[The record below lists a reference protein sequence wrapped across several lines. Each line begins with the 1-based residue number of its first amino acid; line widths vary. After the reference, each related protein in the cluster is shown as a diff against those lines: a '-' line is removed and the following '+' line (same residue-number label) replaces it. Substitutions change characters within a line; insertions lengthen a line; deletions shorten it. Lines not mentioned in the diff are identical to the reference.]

1 MTPTAKPSGRVRNA
15 RQRWSLLARVAYDK
29 YNSDLLGLRA
39 AALSYW
45 TLVSVVPLL
54 AIAFSVLKAFG
65 GETLIERFVNEA
77 LEPLGEGRAA
87 FTDQIVGFV
96 SNAQV
101 AVLGAAGVIGL
112 FYTAISLISSVEEA
126 MNQIWRA
133 QPSRPWPRRYGE
145 YLGML
150 LVAPVFLFAMLALIA
165 TAHSTWLVQHLIEMR
180 LVGSA
185 FGLVASILPF
195 VILWAGFAVLYK
207 IIPSAEVRTRSAV
220 IGGAVAA
227 ILWHLAS
234 MAFTAFVADSR
245 NYTALYS
252 SFAVAVVFFLWLNL
266 AWLIVLLGGAIAYL
280 HQHAHLY
287 LRGKAS
293 ENSTLATQEWIALR
307 MLSEIARAHF
317 FGRPPLNE
325 ADLSDRLAVP
335 QAQVDL
341 VIDQLVCSGLLLRAA
356 EPPGIGLARA
366 PERVSAADVFAA
378 LRGNL
383 TAPVSDDPFLTLLR
397 RRNRELERS
406 FGDIDLKSLSEAVDE
421 QSFESSEERRSGT
434 A

>member
-65 GETLIERFVNEA
+65 VETLIERFVNEA

-150 LVAPVFLFAMLALIA
+150 LVAPVFLFAMLALIE
-165 TAHSTWLVQHLIEMR
+165 T
-180 LVGSA
+180 GSQTKMPNA
-185 FGLVASILPF
+185 F
-195 VILWAGFAVLYK
+195 WQQ
-207 IIPSAEVRTRSAV
+207 
-220 IGGAVAA
+220 
-227 ILWHLAS
+227 
-234 MAFTAFVADSR
+234 
-245 NYTALYS
+245 
-252 SFAVAVVFFLWLNL
+252 VV
-266 AWLIVLLGGAIAYL
+266 
-280 HQHAHLY
+280 
-287 LRGKAS
+287 
-293 ENSTLATQEWIALR
+293 
-307 MLSEIARAHF
+307 
-317 FGRPPLNE
+317 P
-325 ADLSDRLAVP
+325 
-335 QAQVDL
+335 
-341 VIDQLVCSGLLLRAA
+341 
-356 EPPGIGLARA
+356 
-366 PERVSAADVFAA
+366 
-378 LRGNL
+378 
-383 TAPVSDDPFLTLLR
+383 
-397 RRNRELERS
+397 
-406 FGDIDLKSLSEAVDE
+406 
-421 QSFESSEERRSGT
+421 
-434 A
+434 